1 MLLVLVMDLHILAAT
16 AHHLEAQT
24 KNKWASDTTAAD
36 AIACKSKTE
45 QLYCMDF
52 EQAESAGRS
61 ARSSDSLQHKGCGQ
75 GVQKHSKHRQA
86 EAKRRERINDR

>member
-1 MLLVLVMDLHILAAT
+1 MDLHILAAT
-16 AHHLEAQT
+16 AHHLEASQ
-24 KNKWASDTTAAD
+24 KILKGSDASD
-36 AIACKSKTE
+36 AIACKSKAE
-45 QLYCMDF
+45 HLQFMDF

-61 ARSSDSLQHKGCGQ
+61 ARSSDSLQQKC